1 MIQSLLN
8 GETELL
14 GSWVNKAGS
23 IIADDVSKRIEALI
37 SKELKGVGT
46 SGDGWD
52 ALYIDPSDGRYWE
65 LTYPDSDSH
74 GGGAPKLSS
83 MTAEQ
88 VKAKYGV

>member
-1 MIQSLLN
+1 MNQPLLK

-14 GSWVNKAGS
+14 GSWVNQAGS

-37 SKELKGVGT
+37 SKELKEVGT

-52 ALYIDPSDGRYWE
+52 VLYIDPSDGRYWE

-74 GGGAPKLSS
+74 GGGAPKLSFV
-83 MTAEQ
+83 TVEQ

>member
-1 MIQSLLN
+1 MIQPLLN

-14 GSWVNKAGS
+14 GSWVNKTGS
-23 IIADDVSKRIEALI
+23 IITDDVGNRIEALI
-37 SKELKGVGT
+37 SKELKEVGT

-52 ALYIDPSDGRYWE
+52 VLYIDPSDGRYWE
-65 LTYPDSDSH
+65 LTYPDSDFH
-74 GGGAPKLSS
+74 GGGAPRLSF